1 MLKQVWVCDSC
12 GKEEKA
18 KTEKVVITKK
28 EPTLPNGWKCG
39 YNKDFHICD
48 ECALKLAEIDVDE
61 GEPNFIDNF
70 RHYSGCTYSHVCHKR
85 KEYGYRVCN
94 MDCGNWN
101 PRGISPVTD
110 ENERGVNNA

>member
-18 KTEKVVITKK
+18 KTEK

-61 GEPNFIDNF
+61 GEPNFRRLFWLYIQ
-70 RHYSGCTYSHVCHKR
+70 SCMS
-85 KEYGYRVCN
+85 
-94 MDCGNWN
+94 
-101 PRGISPVTD
+101 
-110 ENERGVNNA
+110 

>member
-48 ECALKLAEIDVDE
+48 ECALKLAATDIDE
-61 GEPNFIDNF
+61 GEPNFIANF
-70 RHYSGCTYSHVCHKR
+70 RRYSGCTYSHVCHKR

-94 MDCGNWN
+94 MDCENW
-101 PRGISPVTD
+101 
-110 ENERGVNNA
+110 AL